1 MRFLRSCAAVS
12 FAAITLSAFG
22 QAPMRPDFSG
32 EWWLEADANL
42 MAKEPGRPVARPGSG
57 SRSSSFTFTSNWH
70 GERLVTRVTWTGP
83 RGPREQVETMWR
95 DGEKLIVRSAKPAL
109 SPDLDPFVDT
119 HSYIRKR

>member
-1 MRFLRSCAAVS
+1 LLTITQDEQGLTIARQLGTTTASTVYRFD
-12 FAAITLSAFG
+12 G
-22 QAPMRPDFSG
+22 QPVVN
-32 EWWLEADANL
+32 NL
-42 MAKEPGRPVARPGSG
+42 PGSG
-57 SRSSSFTFTSNWH
+57 SQSNPFTFTSNWH